1 MGLSSET
8 ECGKTGQLD
17 EEPSDAL
24 KLFRRLTGG
33 DPPEGAI
40 VSGSDHMLICRGK
53 GSHTFCVIEFD

>member
-1 MGLSSET
+1 MSLSSET
-8 ECGKTGQLD
+8 ECSEARQLD

-40 VSGSDHMLICRGK
+40 VSGSDRTLICCGK

>member
-1 MGLSSET
+1 MSLSGET
-8 ECGKTGQLD
+8 EHGEARQLD

-40 VSGSDHMLICRGK
+40 VLGSDRTLICHGK
-53 GSHTFCVIEFD
+53 GSHTFCVIDFD

>member
-1 MGLSSET
+1 MSLSSET
-8 ECGKTGQLD
+8 ECNEAGLLD

-40 VSGSDHMLICRGK
+40 VSGSDHTLICRGK
-53 GSHTFCVIEFD
+53 ESHTFCVIDFD